1 MVPSAA
7 GAPFGQPAGGAL
19 AEARGESAGSV
30 DSVGSWMLTMFLMTI
45 PLIGFVYLLM
55 LAFGSGHSASKRNWA
70 KATLIWAVIAT
81 VLSIVVYA
89 VLGAALWSMLNSS
102 ASGG

>member
-1 MVPSAA
+1 
-7 GAPFGQPAGGAL
+7 
-19 AEARGESAGSV
+19 
-30 DSVGSWMLTMFLMTI
+30 MLTMFLMAI

-55 LAFGSGHSASKRNWA
+55 LAFGSGRSIAKKNWA
-70 KATLIWAVIAT
+70 RATLIWAVIAT

-89 VLGAALWSMLNSS
+89 VVGAALWSMLNSS